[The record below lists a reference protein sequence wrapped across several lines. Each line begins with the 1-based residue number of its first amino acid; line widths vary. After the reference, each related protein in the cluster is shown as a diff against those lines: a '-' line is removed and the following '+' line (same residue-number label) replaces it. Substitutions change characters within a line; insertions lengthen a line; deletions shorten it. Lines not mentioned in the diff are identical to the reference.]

1 MTTAIKYLKED
12 TEVNH
17 PTEGT
22 LRYMGKATRTPYT
35 KELKNPTTFIF
46 WRPIDKNGKNQVDY
60 TTTDGNQ
67 IVEVI

>member
-1 MTTAIKYLKED
+1 MTTAIKNLKED

-22 LRYMGKATRTPYT
+22 LRYMGKATRNPYT
-35 KELKNPTTFIF
+35 KELKHPVTYVF
-46 WRPIDKNGKNQVDY
+46 WRPIDENGNNQDDY
-60 TTTDGNQ
+60 TTTYGNQ